1 MASEESLQIRIGNS
15 PTFADIDCP
24 QLSCLNPLA
33 DCRFCNLEAFG
44 QFFHCLVLIVWH
56 FIARFC
62 IVL

>member
-1 MASEESLQIRIGNS
+1 
-15 PTFADIDCP
+15 
-24 QLSCLNPLA
+24 LA